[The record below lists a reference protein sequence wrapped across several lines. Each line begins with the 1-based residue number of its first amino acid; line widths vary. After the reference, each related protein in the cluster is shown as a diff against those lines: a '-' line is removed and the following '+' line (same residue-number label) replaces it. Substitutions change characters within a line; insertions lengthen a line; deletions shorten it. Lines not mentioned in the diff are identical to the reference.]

1 MQDVFVNEFLTPTA
15 NATDVVRA
23 HLHVDFDANFLR
35 FFEFVPASG
44 ERIGDGFEFFVDFFT
59 GGFVAAMCGAN
70 FVGFF
75 KGHVVS
81 SVERH

>member
-1 MQDVFVNEFLTPTA
+1 
-15 NATDVVRA
+15 
-23 HLHVDFDANFLR
+23 
-35 FFEFVPASG
+35 
-44 ERIGDGFEFFVDFFT
+44 
-59 GGFVAAMCGAN
+59 VAAMCGAN